1 MTASEVFVRKA
12 SGLVKEVGLFSGI
25 GMNISTGA
33 TVGVPFLAVPYFFWY
48 ATGGNFFLAVLI
60 ATVGAMAVSSVY
72 AHFSAAMPRS
82 GGDYIFLGR
91 TIHPLLGFV
100 VNWIMA
106 ALFVFWIP
114 FTFLWQID
122 ISKQIAFVIG
132 PSAYSA
138 WSNVMQDN
146 FLVFLFLAVQTV
158 LAFLIAI
165 PGMRVFARIQRVI
178 WVLALV
184 AAGMVVV
191 GYVYA
196 TPSFSSIFNTW
207 SLQYVPTE
215 PDMYNKI
222 ISDATAAG
230 FSFSTHEG
238 PMMEQTLTFAAL
250 WFSYIAPYTV
260 ATSYIAGEVKS
271 AESGVRQHILT
282 ETAVIFQN
290 FMMVLLGWTYLNM
303 VGLKFLSALGYLG
316 SVEGLPLSVFG
327 WWTMVVTLPKWA
339 ALYWFICLFLSMF
352 LATLS
357 YIPVASRCIFAWS
370 FDRLLPT
377 RLAHVSDR
385 WKTPTYVLGALFIM
399 CLIFLYAA
407 IYVNLWAYIAAV
419 GLWTLINLMIICVAG
434 IVFPYLRKD
443 MYEQMPLKQKI
454 GGIPLLSL
462 ISLTG
467 LIIAVVT
474 TTSYFTNPPFA
485 ATLGVSP
492 VTIGSSIIVY
502 ALPITIFFVARAYW
516 KRKGIDLE
524 MAFRQIPPA

>member
-1 MTASEVFVRKA
+1 MTTSEVFVRKA
-12 SGLVKEVGLFSGI
+12 SGLVREVGLLSGI

-33 TVGVPFLAVPYFFWY
+33 TVGVPFLAVPYFFWF
-48 ATGGNFFLAVLI
+48 ATGGNFFLAVAI
-60 ATVGAMAVSSVY
+60 AMVGAMAVSSVY

-106 ALFVFWIP
+106 SLFVFWIP
-114 FTFLWQID
+114 FTLLWQID
-122 ISKQIAFVIG
+122 ISKQIAFIMG
-132 PSAYSA
+132 PSTNLA
-138 WSNVMQDN
+138 WSNIMQDN
-146 FLVFLFLAVQTV
+146 FLIFIFLAVQLIIV
-158 LAFLIAI
+158 FLAAI
-165 PGMRVFARIQRVI
+165 PGMRFFAQIQRII
-178 WVLALV
+178 WILALV
-184 AAGMVVV
+184 VAGMVVV
-191 GYVYA
+191 GFAQA
-196 TPSFSSIFNTW
+196 TPNFTSIFNTW

-222 ISDATAAG
+222 ISNAAAAG

-238 PMMEQTLTFAAL
+238 PWMEQTLTFAAL

-271 AESGVRQHILT
+271 AESGVRQHILV
-282 ETAVIFQN
+282 ESAVVFQN
-290 FMMVLLGWTYLNM
+290 FMMVLLGWTYINM
-303 VGLKFLSALGYLG
+303 VGLRFLSSVGYLG

-327 WWTMVVTLPKWA
+327 WWTMTATLPKWA
-339 ALYWFICLFLSMF
+339 ALYWFVCLFLSML
-352 LATLS
+352 LAILS

-385 WKTPTYVLGALFIM
+385 WKTPTYVLGLLFII
-399 CLIFLYAA
+399 CLIFLYGA

-419 GLWTLINLMIICVAG
+419 GMWTLINLMIICVAG
-434 IVFPYLRKD
+434 IVFPFMRKD
-443 MYEQMPLKQKI
+443 MYEQMPLKTKI
-454 GGIPLLSL
+454 AGVPLLTL
-462 ISLTG
+462 ISIVG
-467 LIIAVVT
+467 LAVAVGT

-485 ATLGVSP
+485 ATLGISA

-502 ALPITIFFVARAYW
+502 ALPITIFFVARAFW

-524 MAFRQIPPA
+524 IAFKQIPPA